1 MRVGEGLRPHSRDVE
16 LNSVH
21 SSPPK
26 EEAATQAQA
35 DPQQPLPSV
44 PGLPAMSSSGDADQ
58 VYSDLDLGQRM
69 AAQEQAELE
78 WEAVLVA
85 EQDEAEEAASKAMGF
100 PLHTRAEAAP

>member
-1 MRVGEGLRPHSRDVE
+1 MRVGGGLRPHSRDVE

-26 EEAATQAQA
+26 EEAAGQAQA
-35 DPQQPLPSV
+35 DTQQPLPSV

-58 VYSDLDLGQRM
+58 AYSDLGQRM

-78 WEAVLVA
+78 WEAVLAA
-85 EQDEAEEAASKAMGF
+85 EQDEAEEAASRAMGF
-100 PLHTRAEAAP
+100 PLHMGAEAAL